1 MPVDVAI
8 KEGADIILAIGF
20 ESAYPSQVKSI
31 TRFAFQVNSIMTNN
45 LFVAKYAF
53 HNLAHHAE
61 IITILPDF
69 DRRVSLFDTDQF
81 PYVIA
86 QGEKAM
92 QEQLAYLQQL
102 LEAVPSGV

>member
-1 MPVDVAI
+1 MSKNGRRPQDKRIALVI
-8 KEGADIILAIGF
+8 GSGA
-20 ESAYPSQVKSI
+20 VKCAAALGLWKVLD
-31 TRFAFQVNSIMTNN
+31 RE
-45 LFVAKYAF
+45 
-53 HNLAHHAE
+53 E

>member
-1 MPVDVAI
+1 MSKNGRRPQDKRIALVI
-8 KEGADIILAIGF
+8 GSGA
-20 ESAYPSQVKSI
+20 VKCAAALGLWKVLD
-31 TRFAFQVNSIMTNN
+31 RE
-45 LFVAKYAF
+45 
-53 HNLAHHAE
+53 E

-92 QEQLAYLQQL
+92 QEQLGYLQQL